1 MFLTWSLLCLS
12 QTHTQI
18 LQLPIFLLLHGYS
31 PSTVASLLLDYLVCW
46 CCYYCCCYQ
55 FKLYFISECLALM
68 LWLHSLAN
76 TVQENFSL
84 SNIHRGWAKLT
95 IVVYISDLCCLVSHW
110 YIMNCY
116 CLIRRKSVFRRS
128 NKQLE
133 RYVLWRHMVVYGR
146 ALKTTFLYDIPKWVE
161 HMVSSFDNNCTDLSL

>member
-1 MFLTWSLLCLS
+1 MATLLV
-12 QTHTQI
+12 
-18 LQLPIFLLLHGYS
+18 LLLVFYLIIWYVGVAITALAIS
-31 PSTVASLLLDYLVCW
+31 LSSTSLP
-46 CCYYCCCYQ
+46 
-55 FKLYFISECLALM
+55 ECFALI
-68 LWLHSLAN
+68 LWLCYFAN
-76 TVQENFSL
+76 MVWENLSL
-84 SNIHRGWAKLT
+84 SNIHRGWVKLT
-95 IVVYISDLCCLVSHW
+95 IVVYISGLCCLVSHW

-161 HMVSSFDNNCTDLSL
+161 HMVSSFDNHCMDLSL

>member
-1 MFLTWSLLCLS
+1 MATLLV
-12 QTHTQI
+12 
-18 LQLPIFLLLHGYS
+18 LLLVFYLIIWSVGVAIIAVAIS
-31 PSTVASLLLDYLVCW
+31 LSSTSLP
-46 CCYYCCCYQ
+46 
-55 FKLYFISECLALM
+55 ECLASM

-84 SNIHRGWAKLT
+84 SNIHRGWVKLT
-95 IVVYISDLCCLVSHW
+95 IVVYISGLCCLVSHW

-133 RYVLWRHMVVYGR
+133 RYVLQRHMVVYGR

-161 HMVSSFDNNCTDLSL
+161 HMVSSFDNNCMDLSL